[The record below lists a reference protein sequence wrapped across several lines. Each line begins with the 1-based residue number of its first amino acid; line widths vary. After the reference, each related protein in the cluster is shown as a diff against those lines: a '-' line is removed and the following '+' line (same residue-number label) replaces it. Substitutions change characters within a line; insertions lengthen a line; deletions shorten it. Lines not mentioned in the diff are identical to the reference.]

1 MQKNLFLLCPKKI
14 LVGLFRLKMH
24 KKFATEKA
32 RCEKKLN
39 YYLINLCLLGL
50 YELDYIANGLKLCG
64 GFIGNLYTVFLVK
77 RH

>member
-14 LVGLFRLKMH
+14 LVGLFQLKMH

-32 RCEKKLN
+32 RCEKIS
-39 YYLINLCLLGL
+39 YYLIDLCLFGF
-50 YELDYIANGLKLCG
+50 YELDNVADCLKLCG
-64 GFIGNLYTVFLVK
+64 GFIGNLDPVFLVK